1 MKQVKIFGYVFSFG
15 FTKIVKPSY
24 MVDIRSDEGL
34 LMSGW
39 LESLE
44 AAETYARAKLQ
55 WLDAKNV
62 IAQAAIFSSEDD
74 CSMPFDIL
82 VQSKEYFCAI
92 RSVGEVRK

>member
-39 LESLE
+39 LENLE
-44 AAETYARAKLQ
+44 DAETYARVKLQ

-62 IAQAAIFSSEDD
+62 VAQAAIFSSEDN
-74 CSMPFDIL
+74 CSLPFDI
-82 VQSKEYFCAI
+82 YFQDHEKVCLI